1 MSKSSTRQRP
11 PRPTGAER
19 RRAEAQRHKR
29 NRWLFGVTVA
39 VIVAFVGVLIGLHV
53 TSRAATSRAATSG
66 SSGATGSNSSAS
78 HLPVDTSAPNG
89 AFTTVAGKTETVAAL
104 RGKPTLIWL
113 VTTWCSSCQAGTQAM
128 AQNVATLASDGVRVV
143 EVENYADLGQSGPP
157 MGTFARALAGSAFS
171 NPDWTF
177 GEASSTLT
185 HTYNPK
191 AYLDIYY
198 LVDAEGKITYVNSSP
213 SSTMSQLLSAAKRIA

>member
-1 MSKSSTRQRP
+1 MSKASTRQRP
-11 PRPTGAER
+11 ARPTGAAR

-29 NRWLFGVTVA
+29 NRLLLGTSVTVVVALVA
-39 VIVAFVGVLIGLHV
+39 VVIALHV
-53 TSRAATSRAATSG
+53 TSSSSGSASASGPSGTSG
-66 SSGATGSNSSAS
+66 VS
-78 HLPVDTSAPNG
+78 LPVGTIAPNG
-89 AFTTVAGKTETVAAL
+89 AITTLAGKSESVAGL
-104 RGKPTLIWL
+104 RGKPTLIWF

-128 AQNVATLASDGVRVV
+128 AQNVATLAADGVRVV

-157 MGTFARALAGSAFS
+157 MGTFAKTLAGSAVT

-198 LVDAEGKITYVNSSP
+198 LISAEGKITYVNSSP
-213 SSTMSQLLSAAKRIA
+213 ASTMPELLSAARALA